1 MLRPFTLELE
11 LKLDNKD
18 IPMYQQLADGIQK
31 LIISGTLK
39 PGDALPGSRE
49 MASRLKVSRKTV
61 VSAMELLVFS
71 GWLENRERVGLFVRS
86 KLPIDNNFPK
96 SNLQTESDKKETEK
110 QSQDE
115 KQIRLEVNDGFPD
128 TQLTPYET
136 LSRAYRQFF
145 NRAARWK
152 MMGYNDPKGS
162 LKFRHTLAQEI
173 CQERGLPITEDEV
186 MVTRGSQMAL
196 YLCAHVMV
204 KPGEAIA
211 IEDPTYEYAR
221 LAFECAGVTVYPIP
235 VDQEGIQ
242 VDALEKALELHP
254 EIKGIYVTPRFQ
266 YPTTVTLSAARRRRL
281 ADIVVKNNLMVAED
295 DFGHHFHF
303 TASRQMP
310 FCVMLPKSNC
320 VYIATFSKILAP
332 ALRLGFVTSSAEVIN
347 RLAERRRIIDMQGD
361 VVMERSVLELV
372 ESGEL
377 KRHIRRAR
385 KVYQERLEYI
395 DDLITAKLKDKVIYK
410 RPNGGLA
417 LWMTMDRDIRR
428 ELALRGINA
437 PVFALTD
444 GRWGIRVGYASMKKE
459 EMELLVGALLELL

>member
-1 MLRPFTLELE
+1 
-11 LKLDNKD
+11 
-18 IPMYQQLADGIQK
+18 
-31 LIISGTLK
+31 
-39 PGDALPGSRE
+39 
-49 MASRLKVSRKTV
+49 
-61 VSAMELLVFS
+61 
-71 GWLENRERVGLFVRS
+71 
-86 KLPIDNNFPK
+86 
-96 SNLQTESDKKETEK
+96 
-110 QSQDE
+110 
-115 KQIRLEVNDGFPD
+115 
-128 TQLTPYET
+128 
-136 LSRAYRQFF
+136 
-145 NRAARWK
+145 
-152 MMGYNDPKGS
+152 
-162 LKFRHTLAQEI
+162 
-173 CQERGLPITEDEV
+173 
-186 MVTRGSQMAL
+186 
-196 YLCAHVMV
+196 
-204 KPGEAIA
+204 
-211 IEDPTYEYAR
+211 
-221 LAFECAGVTVYPIP
+221 
-235 VDQEGIQ
+235 
-242 VDALEKALELHP
+242 
-254 EIKGIYVTPRFQ
+254 
-266 YPTTVTLSAARRRRL
+266 L

-303 TASRQMP
+303 TTSRQMP

-347 RLAERRRIIDMQGD
+347 RLAERRRIIDLQGD

-395 DDLITAKLKDKVIYK
+395 DDLITAKLKDKVMYK

-459 EMELLVGALLELL
+459 EMELLVGALHELL